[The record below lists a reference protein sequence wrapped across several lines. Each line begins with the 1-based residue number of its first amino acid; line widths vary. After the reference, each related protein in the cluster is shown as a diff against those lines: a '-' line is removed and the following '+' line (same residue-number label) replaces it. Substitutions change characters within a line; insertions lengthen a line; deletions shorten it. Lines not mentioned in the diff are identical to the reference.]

1 MLKTQSSSPIVRSQL
16 AAQKVLMVVL
26 LAFAVTFIFFEAYA
40 IFKIAMVK
48 FVTET
53 RQSMHTQYDIDLPHL
68 SQTPCQTLKVNKV
81 DVNSISVTNDFFRY
95 LAVHLQNT
103 TYPGINNYVQYMIA
117 HLGLRSLDNVESLRP
132 DFGIVLNDVRSFN
145 YTLRVPPCRP
155 AYSNMSMFIAITS
168 APRNFEKR
176 QMIRQTWL
184 GHRESYSHQ
193 LDVVGIA
200 FLLGLTDDPN
210 TGKAVALE
218 HETHGDVLQVD
229 MIDNYYN
236 LSLKDAGLFN
246 WLDEYCNSV
255 DFFLRMDDDVYVN
268 FNNLVRVMQLL
279 EPNTPAIY
287 GSYSGSLPLR
297 GKLQG

>member
-1 MLKTQSSSPIVRSQL
+1 
-16 AAQKVLMVVL
+16 
-26 LAFAVTFIFFEAYA
+26 
-40 IFKIAMVK
+40 
-48 FVTET
+48 
-53 RQSMHTQYDIDLPHL
+53 
-68 SQTPCQTLKVNKV
+68 
-81 DVNSISVTNDFFRY
+81 
-95 LAVHLQNT
+95 
-103 TYPGINNYVQYMIA
+103 MIA

-145 YTLRVPPCRP
+145 YTLSVPPCRP
-155 AYSNMSMFIAITS
+155 ATSNMSMFIAITS
-168 APRNFEKR
+168 KPRNFEKR

-200 FLLGLTDDPN
+200 FLLGLTDDPD

-297 GKLQG
+297 GKLQGLDDHY